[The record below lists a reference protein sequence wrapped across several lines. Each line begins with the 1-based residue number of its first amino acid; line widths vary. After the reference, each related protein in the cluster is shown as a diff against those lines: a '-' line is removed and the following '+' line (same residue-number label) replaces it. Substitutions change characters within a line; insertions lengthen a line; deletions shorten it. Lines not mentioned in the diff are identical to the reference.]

1 MNKYK
6 YVAKDINNKIIRGS
20 CYAESDSNLREIL
33 ESKKLYLIKY
43 VEYKKKIFQN
53 YKFNY
58 KDFLFFLNQ
67 IIVLLESNIE
77 FEKALFIVK
86 TSIRK
91 KHFKSMI
98 DKIYIDIENGISISE
113 SFGNFKFFPK
123 MFIKMLKI
131 GEKNNKLLEVFKQ
144 SKLYY
149 YSVFENKNRI
159 KSAMAYPVF
168 LLVLGF
174 CVLCI
179 LMYKIIPMFSN
190 LFNSIDGEMP
200 LITETI
206 LNISFT
212 IKNNLILII
221 SIIISIIAIISILIK
236 TKKGIYIKDVLKVK
250 LPFVHKLYMYYY
262 SMLFTQGMHILI
274 SSGNSLEKA
283 SEEIG
288 KIVGNNYLEKK
299 FNFISKEIKSGK
311 SIAKSIIGIGYFSIE
326 LTEMI
331 EIGEMSNKLNDIM
344 LSMYDYYKSI
354 YNDVVERIIK
364 KIEPLMILIIGGII
378 VIILLSLFM
387 PILGIMD
394 QIGSRV

>member
-1 MNKYK
+1 M
-6 YVAKDINNKIIRGS
+6 
-20 CYAESDSNLREIL
+20 
-33 ESKKLYLIKY
+33 
-43 VEYKKKIFQN
+43 
-53 YKFNY
+53 
-58 KDFLFFLNQ
+58 
-67 IIVLLESNIE
+67 
-77 FEKALFIVK
+77 
-86 TSIRK
+86 
-91 KHFKSMI
+91 
-98 DKIYIDIENGISISE
+98 
-113 SFGNFKFFPK
+113 
-123 MFIKMLKI
+123 
-131 GEKNNKLLEVFKQ
+131 
-144 SKLYY
+144 
-149 YSVFENKNRI
+149 
-159 KSAMAYPVF
+159 
-168 LLVLGF
+168 
-174 CVLCI
+174 
-179 LMYKIIPMFSN
+179 
-190 LFNSIDGEMP
+190 
-200 LITETI
+200 
-206 LNISFT
+206 
-212 IKNNLILII
+212 
-221 SIIISIIAIISILIK
+221 
-236 TKKGIYIKDVLKVK
+236 K